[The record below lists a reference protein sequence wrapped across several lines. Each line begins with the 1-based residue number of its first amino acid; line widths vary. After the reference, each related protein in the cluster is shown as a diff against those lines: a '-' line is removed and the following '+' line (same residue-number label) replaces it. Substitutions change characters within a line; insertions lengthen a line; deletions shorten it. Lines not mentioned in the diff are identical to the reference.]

1 MGEVYQEIDYLYLP
15 ENTFL
20 KNREYRVLKKLK
32 DRSNLSIVYLG
43 FSKDGARVVI
53 KEYFPKNLV
62 LRDIDGINV
71 ICRSRKLKDKYKEAK
86 RQFIKEAEILS
97 QFKDNP
103 YICNCIE
110 YFQENNSVYIVMK
123 YYAGQTLEDIINNKE
138 ISFDKFFRE
147 IFIPILD
154 AGDHIHAKGYIHRDL
169 KPNNIIIN
177 QGKPV
182 IIDFGSAIKY
192 KCTKKKK
199 ILLTPGFSPIEFYS
213 EETRQGPYSDI
224 YSLAAILYY
233 FLSDNIPIEA
243 NERIIED
250 NLEHIN
256 QLAKEKYWYLGKL
269 IMDNLSLDYKKRCRS
284 IKGFKFLLLVQF
296 FKNKIKQIKLFN
308 RK

>member
-20 KNREYRVLKKLK
+20 KNREYMVLKKLK

-43 FSKDGARVVI
+43 LSKAEERVVI

-62 LRDIDGINV
+62 LRDIDGIKV
-71 ICRSRKLKDKYKEAK
+71 ICRNRKVKDKYKKAK
-86 RQFIKEAEILS
+86 KQFINEAVMMS

-103 YICNCIE
+103 YICNCTE
-110 YFQENNSVYIVMK
+110 YFQENNSVYIIMK
-123 YYAGQTLEDIINNKE
+123 YYDGQALEDIINNQV
-138 ISFDKFFRE
+138 ISFNSFLRE

-154 AGDHIHAKGYIHRDL
+154 AVDDIHSKGYLHRDL

-177 QGKPV
+177 QGEPV

-192 KCTKKKK
+192 KDSKRKK

-213 EETRQGPYSDI
+213 EKTRQGPYSDI
-224 YSLAAILYY
+224 YSLTAILYY

-256 QLAKEKYWYLGKL
+256 QLTKERYWYLGKL

-284 IKGFKFLLLVQF
+284 IKRFKFLLLLQY
-296 FKNKIKQIKLFN
+296 FKNKIRRIKLL
-308 RK
+308 K

>member
-20 KNREYRVLKKLK
+20 KNREYRVLRKLK

-43 FSKDGARVVI
+43 LNKSGERVVI

-71 ICRSRKLKDKYKEAK
+71 ICRSNKLKDKYKRAK
-86 RQFIKEAEILS
+86 RQFIKEAQIMS
-97 QFKDNP
+97 QFKNNP
-103 YICNCIE
+103 YICNCNE
-110 YFQENNSVYIVMK
+110 YFQENSSVYIIMK

-138 ISFDKFFRE
+138 ICFDEFLRKL
-147 IFIPILD
+147 FIPILD
-154 AGDHIHAKGYIHRDL
+154 AANAIHAKGYIHRDI

-177 QGKPV
+177 QAKPV
-182 IIDFGSAIKY
+182 IIDFGSAVEY
-192 KCTKKKK
+192 KCNKKKK

-213 EETRQGPYSDI
+213 EKTRQGPYSDI

-233 FLSDNIPIEA
+233 FLSDTIPIEA

-256 QLAKEKYWYLGKL
+256 QLTKEKCWYLGKL
-269 IMDNLSLDYKKRCRS
+269 IMNNLSLDYKKRCRS

-296 FKNKIKQIKLFN
+296 FKDKIKQIKLFN
-308 RK
+308 KK

>member
-20 KNREYRVLKKLK
+20 KNGEYRVLRKLK

-43 FSKDGARVVI
+43 LNKSGERVVI

-62 LRDIDGINV
+62 LRDINGISV
-71 ICRSRKLKDKYKEAK
+71 ICRSNKFKDKYKRAK
-86 RQFIKEAEILS
+86 REFIKEAQIMS
-97 QFKDNP
+97 QFKNNP
-103 YICNCIE
+103 CICNCIE
-110 YFQENNSVYIVMK
+110 YFQENGSVYIIME

-138 ISFDKFFRE
+138 ICFDEFFRKL
-147 IFIPILD
+147 FIPILD
-154 AGDHIHAKGYIHRDL
+154 AANAIHAKGYIHRDL

-177 QGKPV
+177 QAKPV
-182 IIDFGSAIKY
+182 IIDFGSAVEY

-213 EETRQGPYSDI
+213 EKTRQGPYSDI
-224 YSLAAILYY
+224 YSLAAILYF
-233 FLSDNIPIEA
+233 FLSDTIPIEA

-256 QLAKEKYWYLGKL
+256 QLTKEKCWYLGKL
-269 IMDNLSLDYKKRCRS
+269 IMNNLSLDHKKRCRS

-296 FKNKIKQIKLFN
+296 FKDKIKQIKLFN
-308 RK
+308 KK